1 MWIACVAAVLGVA
14 IWVGFF
20 AYKHVAYQDD
30 LWWRFALHGNAS
42 RFLRASLAASLFLA
56 GLALWRLF
64 APARVEAVVEAS
76 DPAAIRPALGCARHT
91 DAMLALTGDKRFLIS
106 EAGDAFLMYQIKG
119 ASWIV
124 MADPVGAREACADL
138 LWTIREMA
146 DAAQGRL
153 LLYEI
158 SDETLGCAIELGLHV
173 VKCGEEAL
181 VDLAGFSLEG
191 SAMRALRQGASRA
204 RRDGL
209 AFEVVPAADVAALI
223 PTLALI
229 SDQWLA
235 AKGQTEKGFSLGRF
249 DPAYLA
255 QFDCAVIRKAG
266 QVVAFANLWAT
277 ADKSELS
284 IDLMRHGDAA
294 PPGTMDFLFLS
305 LMLWGKAQHYE
316 RFSLGLAPLSG
327 IEGKPLAPTWA
338 KIARLLFEHG
348 ERFYGFKGL
357 RAYKDK
363 FDPRWESR
371 YIAGPRGLAMIQ
383 GLLDLNA
390 LIGR

>member
-1 MWIACVAAVLGVA
+1 
-14 IWVGFF
+14 
-20 AYKHVAYQDD
+20 
-30 LWWRFALHGNAS
+30 
-42 RFLRASLAASLFLA
+42 
-56 GLALWRLF
+56 
-64 APARVEAVVEAS
+64 
-76 DPAAIRPALGCARHT
+76 
-91 DAMLALTGDKRFLIS
+91 
-106 EAGDAFLMYQIKG
+106 
-119 ASWIV
+119 

-191 SAMRALRQGASRA
+191 SAMRALRQAVSRA

-209 AFEVVPAADVAALI
+209 TFEVVRAADVGALI
-223 PTLALI
+223 PAFALV
-229 SDQWLA
+229 SDEWLA

-255 QFDCAVIRKAG
+255 HFDCAVIRKAG

-284 IDLMRHGDAA
+284 IDLMRHSDEA
-294 PPGTMDFLFLS
+294 PPGTMDFLFIS
-305 LMLWGKAQHYE
+305 LMLWGKAQQYE
-316 RFSLGLAPLSG
+316 RFSLGLAPFSG